1 MAKILIVDDE
11 PNIRLL
17 YTAVLTEEGH
27 EVVEAENGGQ
37 TLDALE
43 REPFDLVILDIR
55 LKAESGLDLLQEIVA
70 RHPQIPVIL
79 CSAYISFQDDYTS
92 WLAHSYCVK
101 SGDPGALLQEVER
114 VLARRSPPGAPQDRE
129 RDRSCGL

>member
-27 EVVEAENGGQ
+27 EVVEVEDGRHA
-37 TLDALE
+37 LDALA

-70 RHPQIPVIL
+70 RYPQIPVIL
-79 CSAYISFQDDYTS
+79 CSAYVSFQDDYTS

-101 SGDPGALLQEVER
+101 SSDPRALIEEVER
-114 VLARRSPPGAPQDRE
+114 VLARRSSSGARE
-129 RDRSCGL
+129 GGP

>member
-17 YTAVLTEEGH
+17 YTAVLTEKGH
-27 EVVEAENGGQ
+27 EVVEVENGRQ
-37 TLDALE
+37 TLEALE

-55 LKAESGLDLLQEIVA
+55 LRGESGLDLLQEIVA
-70 RHPQIPVIL
+70 RHPQVPVIL
-79 CSAYISFQDDYTS
+79 CSAYVSFQDDYTS

-101 SGDPGALLQEVER
+101 SSDPRALLEEVER
-114 VLARRSPPGAPQDRE
+114 VLSGRAARS
-129 RDRSCGL
+129 

>member
-17 YTAVLTEEGH
+17 YTAVLTEREH
-27 EVVEAENGGQ
+27 EVVEAENGRQ
-37 TLDALE
+37 ALEALE

-55 LKAESGLDLLQEIVA
+55 LRAESGLDLLQEIVA
-70 RHPQIPVIL
+70 RYPQVPVIL
-79 CSAYISFQDDYTS
+79 CSAYVSFQDDYTS

-101 SGDPGALLQEVER
+101 SSDPRALLEEVER
-114 VLARRSPPGAPQDRE
+114 VLSGRAARS
-129 RDRSCGL
+129 

>member
-27 EVVEAENGGQ
+27 EVVEAENGRQ

>member
-17 YTAVLTEEGH
+17 YKVVLTEEGH
-27 EVVEAENGGQ
+27 EVVEAENGRQ
-37 TLDALE
+37 TFEALE
-43 REPFDLVILDIR
+43 GEPFDLVILDIR

-79 CSAYISFQDDYTS
+79 CSAYVAFQDDYTS
-92 WLAHSYCVK
+92 WLAQSYCVK
-101 SGDPGALLQEVER
+101 SSDPRALVEEVER
-114 VLARRSPPGAPQDRE
+114 VLARRTSPGT
-129 RDRSCGL
+129 RDSGP

>member
-17 YTAVLTEEGH
+17 YKAVLTEEGH
-27 EVVEAENGGQ
+27 EVVEAENGRQ
-37 TLDALE
+37 TFEALE
-43 REPFDLVILDIR
+43 GEPFDLVILDIR
-55 LKAESGLDLLQEIVA
+55 LKAESGLDLLQGIVA

-79 CSAYISFQDDYTS
+79 CSAYVAFQDDYTS

-101 SGDPGALLQEVER
+101 SSDPRALVEEVER
-114 VLARRSPPGAPQDRE
+114 VLARRASPGDRK
-129 RDRSCGL
+129 SVV